1 MPDGP
6 LKPSDFLAEP
16 KNWPGNAHIENMGR
30 DLMAPVENDEPLGTW
45 QETLP
50 SESVNEGRKLAAL
63 EFALG
68 YYRNVVPN
76 DQPSI
81 EVVISTAQKI
91 EEYLSGTSAGGLDPD
106 TVGKTSDVPL

>member
-1 MPDGP
+1 MPDGT

-30 DLMAPVENDEPLGTW
+30 DLMAPVENDEPLV
-45 QETLP
+45 ETLP

-76 DQPSI
+76 DQPSV

-91 EEYLSGTSAGGLDPD
+91 EEYLSGTSAGSLDPEA
-106 TVGKTSDVPL
+106 VGKTSDVPL